1 MVSSK
6 LHNLTIKKSR
16 FSTYKREGGD
26 DELNDIIRNH
36 NHIINKVTQLNDN
49 MDDANVKLSIDKGQK
64 LFGRFTEYKDL
75 RELHSKL
82 IKLRVKL
89 ARTNIT
95 NSKLNMLIDYLNQF
109 LQKAQTGDILPLTMT
124 TNTKHGNLI
133 EKMLK
138 NTRGKG
144 KTKRRMK
151 KAKSKKQIL
160 KI

>member
-1 MVSSK
+1 V
-6 LHNLTIKKSR
+6 
-16 FSTYKREGGD
+16 E
-26 DELNDIIRNH
+26 
-36 NHIINKVTQLNDN
+36 
-49 MDDANVKLSIDKGQK
+49 SIYVEK
-64 LFGRFTEYKDL
+64 
-75 RELHSKL
+75 
-82 IKLRVKL
+82 
-89 ARTNIT
+89 IT

-151 KAKSKKQIL
+151 KAKSKKA
-160 KI
+160 KNKY